1 MYTGSREVCANETYR
16 VDGTGEEL
24 GKWDGVQVTASALPS
39 SKNVGHGMLIRW
51 MSLLPSL
58 PLQTILLLVQPRVQL
73 SFQAAV
79 LLLPLL
85 HWKCTQGVLSA

>member
-1 MYTGSREVCANETYR
+1 MCANETYR

-51 MSLLPSL
+51 MSLLPLTGLCVSCRKAGSFL
-58 PLQTILLLVQPRVQL
+58 CLQGANLI
-73 SFQAAV
+73 S
-79 LLLPLL
+79 
-85 HWKCTQGVLSA
+85 SALGFPC